1 MEEKNKIQW
10 FEKLRLNSWE
20 VEILIV
26 GFVLVMLF
34 NIPDTL
40 NLELTKTFHSLSVH
54 ELGDF
59 LTWIIRLLTLGI
71 LNSIIHI
78 LIVSFSV
85 YLGLRGFWVGILG
98 LSSVYPKGINL
109 KKLNF
114 NTIFNK
120 QISQYNFNDFI
131 IKIDNI
137 CSSIFSFSF
146 LISFSIVSLC
156 LFFIEMMLLSSFLYN
171 IGVAEGWIGDVITL
185 PFGIFG
191 FLFFI
196 DYFLF
201 GILKKIK
208 WKPFGYVF
216 NIIDKFYKYITFIFI
231 YDTLYYAFIS
241 NVKRRIIFLLI
252 VGFIFLSTSFDSF
265 ELKKPAYFPN
275 VKSSK
280 NIMKSRNYEDK
291 FMQRDHY
298 DKNLYPRYP
307 FIQSDVITE
316 NYLKL
321 HIPYHSSMNIPIE
334 NLCPEIAG
342 IFLKS
347 DTSGLNTIDKQERIL
362 NCINNAYTIVIDSE
376 EIESDF
382 VFYDYAH
389 PLLDIKT
396 FFMFIPL
403 GQHLNGRHTLRIDK
417 ILKDGFNGVSFDNN
431 GEFEITYDNDSINA
445 STLNIPFYIS
455 R

>member
-40 NLELTKTFHSLSVH
+40 SLELTKTVNSLSVH

-59 LTWIIRLLTLGI
+59 LTWTIRLLTLGI
-71 LNSIIHI
+71 LSSIIHI

-109 KKLNF
+109 KRLNF

-120 QISQYNFNDFI
+120 QISQYNFTDFI

-156 LFFIEMMLLSSFLYN
+156 LFFVEFMLLSSFLYN
-171 IGVAEGWIGDVITL
+171 IDIDVAESWIGDVITL
-185 PFGIFG
+185 PFGLFG

-216 NIIDKFYKYITFIFI
+216 NIIDKFYKYITLIFI

-241 NVKRRIIFLLI
+241 NVKRRIIFLLM
-252 VGFIFLSTSFDSF
+252 VGFIFLSTSFESF
-265 ELKKPAYFPN
+265 ELEKPSYFPKS
-275 VKSSK
+275 KSSK
-280 NIMKSRNYEDK
+280 NIMKFRNYEDTFK
-291 FMQRDHY
+291 QRDHY
-298 DKNLYPRYP
+298 DENLYPRYP

-321 HIPYHSSMNIPIE
+321 HIPYHTSMNIPIE
-334 NLCPEIAG
+334 NLCPEITG
-342 IFLKS
+342 IFLAS
-347 DTSGLNTIDKQERIL
+347 DTSGMNTIDKQEEIL
-362 NCINNAYTIVIDSE
+362 NCINNAYTIVIDSA

-396 FFMFIPL
+396 FFMLIPL
-403 GQHLNGRHTLRIDK
+403 DQYTNGRHTLRIDK
-417 ILKDGFNGVSFDNN
+417 ILKDKFKSLSFVD
-431 GEFEITYDNDSINA
+431 GKFEQELGSNSDSI
-445 STLNIPFYIS
+445 LHIPFYIS